1 MQMGIVKFKRSV
13 GFPMWHRDHLC
24 KVSNIR
30 VNTPTV
36 LRLCKAQ
43 TRWSSDKTL
52 YPQQLIQ
59 QMSADVV
66 GITPTDIR
74 ELRAQRLRHIDYFG
88 LVNEGSFDEKN
99 LVEDMKD

>member
-1 MQMGIVKFKRSV
+1 
-13 GFPMWHRDHLC
+13 
-24 KVSNIR
+24 
-30 VNTPTV
+30 
-36 LRLCKAQ
+36 
-43 TRWSSDKTL
+43 
-52 YPQQLIQ
+52 
-59 QMSADVV
+59 MSADVV